1 MDKKKKSDKEKKS
14 HFSKYALIT
23 ILIVLFV
30 VVEGAVLLLNY
41 ILSEKI
47 AQDTAAVNAA
57 ARQSVLAQQLAR
69 EVMDLDIYVL
79 EESEKKAKTPAVM
92 IETVNEEPPIVVP
105 EKNQNNIWTVDALKR
120 LADSAERLKT
130 YSKEFTES
138 LDTFEQGGT
147 LKIGD
152 NNVRI
157 DAVQSAD
164 AIAAVK
170 DAKTLWAPYKRLVD
184 SFLTAYEQSQ
194 VSKQGIKFTVD
205 YGREYNETLFFHT
218 NKLVGSLEGNAQRKT
233 NLLKILQVAGLFFAV
248 IMFFLIVFLAMRRL
262 QKTDAQLEVAQ
273 EETNQIMRT
282 VHEGL
287 FLVDSDLQVS
297 SQYSAELVNI
307 LGTDNIGN
315 RSLLDLLSNM
325 LSEHDNVVLQTFVKQ
340 LYNDRVLENLI
351 ADLNPLQRVEIK
363 TRDESGAEV
372 SRYLDFKFSRVYDG
386 TKIDRI
392 MGSVTDV
399 SHAVKLEEL
408 LQQEREQNESQ
419 ANLLNLV
426 LQADRSIMQDFV
438 RKSDHRLDSINS
450 ILREPGKSSHDMQD
464 KAQRIA
470 REIHSLKGEAS
481 ALKLRNYVT
490 TCEQFEDIVKPLR
503 DREDLTYENFLPLT
517 IKLDEIVSTNRMLA
531 GIMEKLS
538 QYANAGAS
546 LATPSATAV
555 ASNGETLTGDDAM
568 RKYYTSFAH
577 DIAER
582 NGKKVSLNV
591 KGLGTVP
598 LSTEQRDLVQEIAV
612 QLLRN
617 SIVHGIEESKL
628 REAIGKNKIGQIQLL
643 LQRNKD
649 GTATLTVED
658 DGSGI
663 KYEKIREKALKS
675 GKYSAA
681 EVAAWDNQKL
691 LKLMFSSGFSTAD
704 KQSEDAGRGVGM
716 DIIKDRI
723 NQLKGKMQI
732 GSKRNVF
739 TRFSINFPLKK

>member
-1 MDKKKKSDKEKKS
+1 
-14 HFSKYALIT
+14 
-23 ILIVLFV
+23 
-30 VVEGAVLLLNY
+30 
-41 ILSEKI
+41 
-47 AQDTAAVNAA
+47 
-57 ARQSVLAQQLAR
+57 
-69 EVMDLDIYVL
+69 
-79 EESEKKAKTPAVM
+79 
-92 IETVNEEPPIVVP
+92 
-105 EKNQNNIWTVDALKR
+105 
-120 LADSAERLKT
+120 
-130 YSKEFTES
+130 
-138 LDTFEQGGT
+138 
-147 LKIGD
+147 
-152 NNVRI
+152 
-157 DAVQSAD
+157 
-164 AIAAVK
+164 
-170 DAKTLWAPYKRLVD
+170 
-184 SFLTAYEQSQ
+184 
-194 VSKQGIKFTVD
+194 
-205 YGREYNETLFFHT
+205 
-218 NKLVGSLEGNAQRKT
+218 
-233 NLLKILQVAGLFFAV
+233 
-248 IMFFLIVFLAMRRL
+248 
-262 QKTDAQLEVAQ
+262 
-273 EETNQIMRT
+273 
-282 VHEGL
+282 
-287 FLVDSDLQVS
+287 
-297 SQYSAELVNI
+297 
-307 LGTDNIGN
+307 
-315 RSLLDLLSNM
+315 
-325 LSEHDNVVLQTFVKQ
+325 
-340 LYNDRVLENLI
+340 
-351 ADLNPLQRVEIK
+351 
-363 TRDESGAEV
+363 SGAEV

-490 TCEQFEDIVKPLR
+490 ACEQFEDIVKPLR